1 MLDAVLGDSAN
12 GNDDGNEA
20 TGAEGDKKKGG
31 GAGNKASDKD
41 KSKSGDKSKD
51 ARSDSEKKSDNNDGA
66 NIVGAGL
73 LDDADVDP
81 SWPGL
86 NSLLRGSLW

>member
-1 MLDAVLGDSAN
+1 MRKASSGSQRSSN
-12 GNDDGNEA
+12 F
-20 TGAEGDKKKGG
+20 KKKGG